1 MASSDKNGENEENFA
16 LDGTSAFNV
25 TTTALAV
32 EDNSGVG
39 SVLPGQSPLN
49 PATIAPTVVVEVH
62 NKRNSGE
69 DKRNDLRNKAHQMH
83 THATH
88 YVHIH

>member
-1 MASSDKNGENEENFA
+1 MEVASSDKNGENEESFA
-16 LDGTSAFNV
+16 LGGTSTFEV
-25 TTTALAV
+25 TTTALAA

-39 SVLPGQSPLN
+39 SVLPGQKPLN
-49 PATIAPTVVVEVH
+49 PATIDPMVVVEVH
-62 NKRNSGE
+62 NERNSGE

-88 YVHIH
+88 